1 MTLLADR
8 QGFTDW
14 LQGLFPQPDVTSDPK
29 GHRIWQINDRSL
41 KAFILQ
47 HVSRADDKGVLKRL
61 YALVGLTLS
70 AARGLEQENDS
81 LGCLVAAPGVPETSE
96 EEFALC
102 VQEPITDDIV
112 LMMRQPTLF
121 LRTRS
126 MYRRNVVRTWIM
138 QRTTL
143 CYRHVQRQEST
154 A

>member
-14 LQGLFPQPDVTSDPK
+14 LQGLFPQPDVTSDPT

-61 YALVGLTLS
+61 YAPVGLTLS
-70 AARGLEQENDS
+70 AARGLEQEKDS

-102 VQEPITDDIV
+102 VQEPITNDIV
-112 LMMRQPTLF
+112 LMMRQPTL
-121 LRTRS
+121 S
-126 MYRRNVVRTWIM
+126 
-138 QRTTL
+138 
-143 CYRHVQRQEST
+143 
-154 A
+154 